1 MGNTMKTLD
10 DSQLISFDIE
20 DIIDKRWEIVKEMI
34 YKDFSRG
41 EFSFLDIGGGN
52 GKFADRLLN
61 EYPKCRVT
69 ILDNSQMLLNANL
82 ENPRKILICDS
93 VENLDKLNIT
103 YDLISLNWLLHHLV
117 GNSYA
122 ESRKN
127 IYSTLSL
134 VLKLLNEGGRISIF
148 ENMYDGILF
157 KNWPGFLIYQL
168 TSSKLIAKI
177 TKKMGANTAGVGV
190 CFLSKNQWLSTFS
203 KTDLTVLKYSDT
215 EEPWPL
221 PWTWKVFLHMG
232 NIRKGHFWLTYLNK
246 DK

>member
-1 MGNTMKTLD
+1 MKILD

-34 YKDFSRG
+34 YKDFPSG
-41 EFSFLDIGGGN
+41 EFSFLDVGGGN

-61 EYPKCRVT
+61 QYPKCTVT

-117 GNSYA
+117 GNSYS
-122 ESRKN
+122 ESRLN
-127 IYSTLSL
+127 ISSTLSQ
-134 VLKLLNEGGRISIF
+134 VLKLLNDGGRISIF
-148 ENMYDGILF
+148 ENMYDGIYFQNL
-157 KNWPGFLIYQL
+157 PGFLIYEL

-221 PWTWKVFLHMG
+221 PWIWKVFLHMG
-232 NIRKGHFWLTYLNK
+232 NTRKGHFWLTPSHK
-246 DK
+246 EK